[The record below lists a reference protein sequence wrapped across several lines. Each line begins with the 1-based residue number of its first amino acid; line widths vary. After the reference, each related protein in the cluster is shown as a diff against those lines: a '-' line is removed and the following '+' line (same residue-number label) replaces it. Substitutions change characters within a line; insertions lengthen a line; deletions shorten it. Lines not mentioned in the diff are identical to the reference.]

1 MSYINHQETYKL
13 CLIKKSDSDDNSNV
27 IGYISYII
35 SNNKSINISGLYI
48 NDTAERGKGY
58 GYGLLILFLCYIIK
72 HLDNAYFIKTIHL
85 DDCSDNSLTKQ
96 SLYYKFGFRISNDSS
111 MEIMR
116 INFLNPRE
124 TSSYR
129 KKRYHI
135 YDDETE
141 ASIAYYESIIDLYKN
156 VLAAE
161 KYTKI
166 IKDIHERINR
176 DEIFVS
182 IYKYNNEENN
192 YELHN
197 NKIDVNSCLNIDK
210 EIESNS
216 HNTRSSSK
224 RPKKII

>member
-1 MSYINHQETYKL
+1 MSFINHQETYKL

-48 NDTAERGKGY
+48 NDTTERGKGY

-96 SLYYKFGFRISNDSS
+96 SLYYKFGFRISDDSS

-124 TSSYR
+124 TSSYIR
-129 KKRYHI
+129 KRYHI

-141 ASIAYYESIIDLYKN
+141 ASIVYYESIIDLYKN

-166 IKDIHERINR
+166 IKDIHERIKS

-182 IYKYNNEENN
+182 IYKYNNEENK

-224 RPKKII
+224 RSKTII